1 MFALFEDQRT
11 LTGATIYL
19 SAESPVQITT
29 LGVSSHWM
37 CRQILVFT
45 EPCLC
50 LKLRYYINLMASGP
64 GQSVAGIIR
73 GDLGRATQGCHSHV
87 SSPPSVSGE

>member
-1 MFALFEDQRT
+1 MFALFGDQRS

-19 SAESPVQITT
+19 SAESPVHITT

-45 EPCLC
+45 DHV
-50 LKLRYYINLMASGP
+50 YVWNWGIISINLMASGP

-73 GDLGRATQGCHSHV
+73 GDLGPAT
-87 SSPPSVSGE
+87 